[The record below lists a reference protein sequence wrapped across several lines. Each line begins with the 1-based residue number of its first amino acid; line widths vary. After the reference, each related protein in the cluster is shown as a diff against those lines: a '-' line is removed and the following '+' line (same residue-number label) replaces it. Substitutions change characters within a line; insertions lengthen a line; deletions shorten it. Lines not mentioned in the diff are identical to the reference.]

1 MIGILMDTLLNS
13 FSVDLD
19 ENQTIIKNTVRDF
32 AEKTIRP
39 VIMEFDESQHFPMEI
54 MKQLGDLGFL
64 GILVPEE
71 YGGAGLGYTEFSII
85 IEELARVDPSI
96 ALSVAAHNGLG
107 TNHINRF
114 GNDRQKKK
122 YLPDLTSGNKIAAWG
137 LTESSSGSDSSS
149 LKTTAVK
156 KDGYYILNGS
166 KMFCTHGTVGKT
178 VVVMAITDKDK
189 GKKGI
194 SAFILEKGME
204 GFIVGKKENKLG
216 MRASDTTQLTFEN
229 CKVPEENLIG
239 IEGEGFV
246 QAMKILEGGRI
257 SIAALSIGLAQGC
270 LDASLKYSSERK
282 QFGTPINTFQAIQFK
297 LADMKVNIEAARLL
311 NFRAAYMKD
320 KGIPLTIE
328 AAQAKLFASE
338 IAEKAS
344 NEAIQIFG
352 GYGFIKD
359 FPVEK
364 FYRDV
369 KLLTIGEGTSEV
381 QRIVIARHL
390 LKDLQ

>member
-1 MIGILMDTLLNS
+1 MEILPNP
-13 FSVDLD
+13 FSIDLS
-19 ENQTIIKNTVRDF
+19 ENQTIIKNTIRDF
-32 AEKTIRP
+32 AEKNIRP
-39 VIMEFDESQHFPMEI
+39 VIMDYDESQEFPLEI
-54 MKQLGDLGFL
+54 MKQLGELGFL

-71 YGGAGLGYTEFSII
+71 YGGAGLSYIDFSII
-85 IEELARVDPSI
+85 IEELAKVDPSI

-114 GNDRQKKK
+114 GNENQKKK

-137 LTESSSGSDSSS
+137 LTESSSGSDAAG
-149 LKTTAVK
+149 LKTTAVRK
-156 KDGYYILNGS
+156 NEHYLLNGS
-166 KMFCTHGTVGKT
+166 KTFCTHGTVGKT
-178 VVVMAITDKDK
+178 VVIMAITDKEK

-204 GFIVGKKENKLG
+204 GFITGKKENKLG
-216 MRASDTTQLTFEN
+216 MRASDTTQLTFDN
-229 CKVPEENLIG
+229 CKVPVENLLG
-239 IEGEGFV
+239 VEGEGFV

-270 LDASLKYSSERK
+270 LEASLKYSNERK
-282 QFGTPINTFQAIQFK
+282 QFGTKISSFQAIQFK
-297 LADMKVNIEAARLL
+297 LADMQTNIEAARLL
-311 NFRAAYMKD
+311 NFKAAYMKD
-320 KGIPLTIE
+320 QGLPNTKE

-338 IAEKAS
+338 IAEKAA
-344 NEAIQIFG
+344 NEAVQIFG

-390 LKDLQ
+390 LKDQ

>member
-1 MIGILMDTLLNS
+1 MEVLPNP
-13 FSVDLD
+13 FSVDLN
-19 ENQTIIKNTVRDF
+19 ENQIIIKNTVRDF
-32 AEKTIRP
+32 AEKNIRP
-39 VIMEFDESQHFPMEI
+39 VIMDYDESQEFPLEI
-54 MKQLGDLGFL
+54 MKQLGELGFL

-71 YGGAGLGYTEFSII
+71 YGGAGLGYIDFSII
-85 IEELARVDPSI
+85 IEELAKVDPSI

-114 GNDRQKKK
+114 GNKNQKKK

-137 LTESSSGSDSSS
+137 LTESSSGSDAAG
-149 LKTTAVK
+149 LKTTAVRK
-156 KDGYYILNGS
+156 NGYYILNGS
-166 KMFCTHGTVGKT
+166 KTFCTHGTVGKT
-178 VVVMAITDKDK
+178 AVIMAITDKEK

-204 GFIVGKKENKLG
+204 GFITGKKENKLG
-216 MRASDTTQLTFEN
+216 MRASDTTQLTFDN
-229 CKVPEENLIG
+229 CKVPVENLLG
-239 IEGEGFV
+239 VEGEGFI

-270 LDASLKYSSERK
+270 LEASLKYSNDRK
-282 QFGTPINTFQAIQFK
+282 QFGTKISSFQAIQFK
-297 LADMKVNIEAARLL
+297 LAEMQTNIEAARLL
-311 NFRAAYMKD
+311 NFKAAYMKD
-320 KGIPLTIE
+320 NNIPNTKE

-338 IAEKAS
+338 MAEKAA
-344 NEAIQIFG
+344 NEAVQIFG

-381 QRIVIARHL
+381 QRMVIARHI
-390 LKDLQ
+390 LKDL

>member
-1 MIGILMDTLLNS
+1 METLVKPFLTELN
-13 FSVDLD
+13 
-19 ENQTIIKNTVRDF
+19 ENQIIIKDTIRDF
-32 AEKTIRP
+32 AEKYIRP
-39 VIMEFDESQHFPMEI
+39 VIMKYDESQEFPMDI
-54 MKQLGDLGFL
+54 MKQLGELGFL

-71 YGGAGLGYTEFSII
+71 YGGAGLGYLDFAII
-85 IEELARVDPSI
+85 IEELAKVDPSI

-114 GNDRQKKK
+114 GNETQKKK

-137 LTESSSGSDSSS
+137 LTESSSGSDAAG
-149 LKTTAVK
+149 LKTTADK
-156 KDGYYILNGS
+156 KDGYYILNGG
-166 KMFCTHGTVGKT
+166 KTFCTHGTVGKT
-178 VVVMAITDKDK
+178 LVAMAITDKDK

-204 GFIVGKKENKLG
+204 GLIVGKKENKLG
-216 MRASDTTQLTFEN
+216 MRCSDTTQLTFDN
-229 CKVPEENLIG
+229 CKVPAENLLG
-239 IEGEGFV
+239 NEGEGFI

-270 LDASLKYSSERK
+270 LNAALKYSNERK
-282 QFGTPINTFQAIQFK
+282 QFGKKLNDFQAIQFK
-297 LADMKVNIEAARLL
+297 IADMDTNIEAARLL
-311 NFRAAYMKD
+311 TYKAANMKD
-320 KGIPLTIE
+320 NGLPNTKE
-328 AAQAKLFASE
+328 AAIAKLFASE
-338 IAEKAS
+338 IAEKAAG
-344 NEAIQIFG
+344 EAVQIFG

-359 FPVEK
+359 YPVEK

>member
-1 MIGILMDTLLNS
+1 MESIESPFLTELNENQVIVRDTL
-13 FSVDLD
+13 
-19 ENQTIIKNTVRDF
+19 KDF
-32 AEKTIRP
+32 AEKYIRP
-39 VIMEFDESQHFPMEI
+39 VIMKYDESQEFPMDI
-54 MKQLGDLGFL
+54 MKQLGEMGFL

-71 YGGAGLGYTEFSII
+71 YGGAGLGYIDFALI
-85 IEELARVDPSI
+85 IEELAKVDPSI

-114 GNDRQKKK
+114 GNDVQKKK

-137 LTESSSGSDSSS
+137 LTESSSGSDAAG
-149 LKTTAVK
+149 LKTTAEK
-156 KDGYYILNGS
+156 KDGYYILNGG
-166 KMFCTHGTVGKT
+166 KTFCTHGTVGKT
-178 VVVMAITDKDK
+178 VVVMAITDKEK

-194 SAFILEKGME
+194 TAFILEKGME
-204 GFIVGKKENKLG
+204 GFIAGKKENKLG
-216 MRASDTTQLTFEN
+216 MRCSDTTQLTFDN
-229 CKVPEENLIG
+229 LKVPAENLLG
-239 IEGEGFV
+239 KEGEGFI

-270 LDASLKYSSERK
+270 LNAALKYSNERK
-282 QFGTPINTFQAIQFK
+282 QFGKKLNDFQAIQFK
-297 LADMKVNIEAARLL
+297 IADMETNIEAARLL
-311 NFRAAYMKD
+311 TYKAANMKD
-320 KGIPLTIE
+320 NGIPNTKE
-328 AAQAKLFASE
+328 AAIAKLFASE
-338 IAEKAS
+338 IAEKAA
-344 NEAIQIFG
+344 NEAVQIFG

-359 FPVEK
+359 YPVEK